1 MRIKKRL
8 QLNVGLTV
16 MTALFI
22 FLALFLSLYQVKKA
36 LNASEIASGITNCAL
51 EMITLRNDYLR
62 NYSERTSAQWFDKFA
77 ELNRLDRSAASAFHK
92 PEDRKTVEALIKV
105 HDSIGNNF
113 SGLVENVEK
122 REDNPSS
129 PALFQEVE
137 NRLLSQLN
145 MRIYEEILLAR
156 KLRESA
162 KAHLYGVLRLSAGA
176 ILAALLIILM
186 AVTINARTLG
196 RAIAD
201 RINRLRN
208 GASVIGGGNL
218 DHRID
223 IKGDDEF
230 AELAEAFNA
239 MTAKLSGSYH
249 ALENEMEERKRAE
262 EEQRLAYDR
271 LQTFFDHRIGGI
283 GIVIANAKGGILQAN
298 EYYLDILGYTR
309 EELLSDQVDW
319 RRMTPPEWLP
329 ADERAL
335 RQLQERGICD
345 TYEKEYLRRDG
356 SRVPVL
362 ITDVMM
368 PGESGDI
375 LAFVMDITE
384 RKRAEEALQ
393 GAHDTLTRQMEERT
407 RDLHEK
413 EVLLKE
419 IHHRVKNNLQVISSL
434 VSLQADGTGNETMRE
449 GLRDVTYRV
458 RSMALVH
465 EKLYQ
470 STSLSRIDF
479 AEYTRSLLHYLWRAH
494 GSVAAAIDLTLD
506 LEPLSLP
513 VDIAVPCGLI
523 LNELAGNTLKHAFR
537 GRGEGKVIVS
547 LQGLADGR
555 VCLRVRDNGVGFP
568 EGFDWQQ
575 TGSLGLRLVQM
586 LAGQLDAVVD
596 VSSEEGTEVV
606 ITFEYP
612 K

>member
-1 MRIKKRL
+1 MRITKRL
-8 QLNVGLTV
+8 RLNVTV
-16 MTALFI
+16 TVTMALFI
-22 FLALFLSLYQVKKA
+22 FLALSLALYQVKKA
-36 LNASEIASGITNCAL
+36 LGASEIASGITNGAL
-51 EMITLRNDYLR
+51 ERITLRNDYLR
-62 NYSERTSAQWFDKFA
+62 NYSERASAQWFDKYA
-77 ELNRLDRSAASAFHK
+77 EIDRLDRAAASVFHK
-92 PEDRKTVEALIKV
+92 TEDRKTVEALSRV
-105 HDSIGNNF
+105 HASIGSNF
-113 SGLVENVEK
+113 SGLVENVGKKEK
-122 REDNPSS
+122 NASS
-129 PALFQEVE
+129 LALFRKVE
-137 NRLLSQLN
+137 DRLLSQLN
-145 MRIYEEILLAR
+145 MRVYEEILLAR

-162 KAHLYGVLRLSAGA
+162 RAHLFFVLRLAAGG
-176 ILAALLIILM
+176 ILSALLIILM
-186 AVTINARTLG
+186 AVTINARTLT
-196 RAIAD
+196 RAITD
-201 RINRLRN
+201 RVNRLRN
-208 GASVIGGGNL
+208 GAAVIGSGDL

-223 IKGDDEF
+223 IQEDDEF
-230 AELAEAFNA
+230 AELAEAFNT

-262 EEQRLAYDR
+262 GEQRMAYDR

-283 GIVIANAKGGILQAN
+283 GVVIATARGGILQAN
-298 EYYLDILGYTR
+298 EYYLNILGCTR

-368 PGESGDI
+368 PGKSGDI

-393 GAHDTLTRQMEERT
+393 GAHDTLARQMVERT
-407 RDLHEK
+407 RELREK
-413 EVLLKE
+413 EVMLKE

-434 VSLQADGTGNETMRE
+434 VSLQAASSGDEAMRE

-470 STSLSRIDF
+470 SANLSRIDF
-479 AEYTRSLLHYLWRAH
+479 GEYIRSLLHYLWRAH
-494 GSVAAAIDLTLD
+494 GSATAPINLTLD

-513 VDIAVPCGLI
+513 VDVAVPCGLI

-537 GRGEGKVIVS
+537 GRNEGQVTVS
-547 LQGLADGR
+547 LQGLADR
-555 VCLRVRDNGVGFP
+555 VCLRVRDNGIGLP
-568 EGFDWQQ
+568 AGFDGQQ
-575 TGSLGLRLVQM
+575 AGTLGLRLVQM
-586 LAGQLDAVVD
+586 LAGQLDAVVE
-596 VSSEEGTEVV
+596 VHSEEGTEVA